1 MASLRSQRSYEK
13 TIEYIYGI
21 PFEGSTSAG
30 KPLRKLRDITCPYT
44 GIKMIPGTALKG
56 FEKRL
61 QKCETAEEIVI
72 LLSDFY
78 DCMQKTE
85 KSVFAIF
92 KDFVELNPNDDLQNC
107 LQMLYNNCHMRLK
120 LEELCVLDDVDTLT
134 RGLSPYTAL
143 KVREK
148 TTRCRQIIL
157 ANDKYDTFKRKT
169 FLTSLDE
176 IHPKPNEIEI
186 FESIKDK
193 ALFLPTSG
201 SSRNAF
207 VVKYSKR
214 TQIEAARRIFIAS
227 TATIEHVT
235 PASCGGSNH
244 IGNFM
249 LVSANGNR
257 YREDLPLIKYI
268 NRFPN
273 VPTYIQMYF
282 DDIINAIHNG
292 ELEGNEDYPYLI
304 KKKLINESCGRLT
317 PSLSA
322 YKYTEDEAKKL
333 AHEYYLRKHMR

>member
-1 MASLRSQRSYEK
+1 MTRKRTTKSYEK

-30 KPLRKLRDITCPYT
+30 KPLRKLGDITCPYT

-61 QKCETAEEIVI
+61 QKCDNAQDIVI
-72 LLSDFY
+72 LLSEYY

-92 KDFVELNPNDDLQNC
+92 KDFVQLNPKDDLQNC
-107 LQMLYNNCHMRLK
+107 LQMLYYNCLLRLK
-120 LEELCVLDDVDTLT
+120 LEEFFVLDEVDMLT
-134 RGLSPYTAL
+134 RGLSTTTAL

-148 TTRCRQIIL
+148 TTKCRELIL
-157 ANDKYDTFKRKT
+157 ANDKQDTFKRKT

-176 IHPKPNEIEI
+176 IKPKENEVEI
-186 FESIKDK
+186 LESIKDR
-193 ALFLPTSG
+193 AIFLPTSG

-207 VVKYSKR
+207 VVKYAKR
-214 TQIEAARRIFIAS
+214 TQMEAARRIFIAS

-235 PASCGGSNH
+235 PASRGGSNH

-257 YREDLPLIKYI
+257 YREDLPLVKYI

-273 VPTYIQMYF
+273 IPIYIQEYI
-282 DDIINAIHNG
+282 DDIIEAIHSG
-292 ELEGNEDYPYLI
+292 ELEGNEDYPYLL
-304 KKKLINESCGRLT
+304 KKKLIKESEGRLA

-322 YKYTEDEAKKL
+322 YKYTEKEAAKI
-333 AHEYYLRKHMR
+333 AHEYFVNKHFR